1 MATRAASLLG
11 FLLFFVTCH
20 AVRDVTQCHAICIF
34 FTGGELTYERGG
46 DARRKFWKTPKGDQP
61 GRGPTFFWPLKE
73 TILLQ
78 RSLVIDVIENFD
90 YAPITVKPGG
100 GGGSAWGGD
109 VTFFKNLQLNS
120 LPTGKSFQSIA
131 TKSAHPGLHIAVKY
145 PKAEPKKGTIKIS
158 PNKTLQSLSILRCC
172 ITEDTCSCYSCNY
185 MF

>member
-90 YAPITVKPGG
+90 YAPIPVKPWRGG
-100 GGGSAWGGD
+100 GHGVGVWHFSKICSQIPCPRA
-109 VTFFKNLQLNS
+109 NHSSQLQPN
-120 LPTGKSFQSIA
+120 LPTLGCTLLSNI
-131 TKSAHPGLHIAVKY
+131 
-145 PKAEPKKGTIKIS
+145 PKQNPRKA
-158 PNKTLQSLSILRCC
+158 Q
-172 ITEDTCSCYSCNY
+172 
-185 MF
+185 

>member
-90 YAPITVKPGG
+90 YAPITVKPVEGG
-100 GGGSAWGGD
+100 RQCMGWGCD
-109 VTFFKNLQLNS
+109 I
-120 LPTGKSFQSIA
+120 FQ
-131 TKSAHPGLHIAVKY
+131 KFAVKFTAHGQII
-145 PKAEPKKGTIKIS
+145 PVNCNQICPPWAAHCCQIS
-158 PNKTLQSLSILRCC
+158 QSRTQERHNKNISK
-172 ITEDTCSCYSCNY
+172 
-185 MF
+185 